1 MVSAVQCRAVPSG
14 PGPADRRLCRYS
26 TCVTRTAAGS
36 PTCAPTRPAS
46 TRSSASAT
54 GTTTWTAP
62 PRPTGEPCS
71 RAGRSGHLMSA
82 LVTRYYLNDLTYRTD
97 PPKTTTESY
106 NVRRRK
112 SKWSEKEPRRTEA
125 EAAEAELSLAHLGY

>member
-1 MVSAVQCRAVPSG
+1 MVSWLGSG
-14 PGPADRRLCRYS
+14 TSPEPDLTLLFRYS
-26 TCVTRTAAGS
+26 TCVTRMVAVF
-36 PTCAPTRPAS
+36 PTCVPTRPAS

>member
-1 MVSAVQCRAVPSG
+1 MRQRDQLQPEVPRLRLELQRGLRLLARLVSRVAALAAAVS
-14 PGPADRRLCRYS
+14 
-26 TCVTRTAAGS
+26 CV
-36 PTCAPTRPAS
+36 
-46 TRSSASAT
+46 
-54 GTTTWTAP
+54 
-62 PRPTGEPCS
+62 
-71 RAGRSGHLMSA
+71 MSA

-125 EAAEAELSLAHLGY
+125 EAELSLAHLGY